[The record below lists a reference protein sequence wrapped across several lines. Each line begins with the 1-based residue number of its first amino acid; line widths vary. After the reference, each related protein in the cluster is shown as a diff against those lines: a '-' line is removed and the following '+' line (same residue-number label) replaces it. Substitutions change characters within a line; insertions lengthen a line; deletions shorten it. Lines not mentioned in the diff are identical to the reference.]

1 MIRIGRVVVLMA
13 LAIAWGAPETWS
25 QDRSADALKRAI
37 ESRFDVLP
45 LRDGVALHPRTP
57 IAGVR
62 SIEVTEGAVAI
73 DGQPAT
79 GAELR
84 SRLGAQADAVLELSY
99 LTAERQRSLFGDR
112 SSAPAAPLSP
122 TSERSTPS
130 APPAPEAAPVP
141 PAPPAP
147 EVAPV
152 PPAAAAPPVRESRG
166 RRRGSDRS
174 GDRVRIGGNVDVG
187 DGETV
192 DGDVVAVGGSV
203 RVDGDVRGDVVSV
216 GGGVTLGR
224 NASVDGDVTVIGGRL
239 QRDPGARVG
248 GKAQEVGLG
257 GINFGNWTWRRNP
270 LGFWMTSMIG
280 SAVAFVGTLARVG
293 ILCLIAAL
301 VVLFGR
307 DYMYRAGTVA
317 ARESLKAGAVGL
329 LAQILFVPILVITC
343 IVLVL
348 TIVGIP
354 LLLLLPFVILG
365 IAVVAVIGFSG
376 VANRVGVLAS
386 HRFGWRDDNPYAVTI
401 VGVILLMAPVLLA
414 RLSGMGGGVLF
425 PITMALGIVGFLI
438 EYAAW
443 TVGLGA
449 MALARFERRHPG
461 DVSAPGS
468 GGQTPAPA
476 GT

>member
-1 MIRIGRVVVLMA
+1 MIRIGRVVVLVA

-25 QDRSADALKRAI
+25 QDRPPDALKRDI

-62 SIEVTEGAVAI
+62 SIEVTAGSVAI

-84 SRLGAQADAVLELSY
+84 SRLGAEADAVLELSY
-99 LTAERQRSLFGDR
+99 LTADRQRSLFSDR
-112 SSAPAAPLSP
+112 SSAA
-122 TSERSTPS
+122 TT
-130 APPAPEAAPVP
+130 APVP
-141 PAPPAP
+141 SATSVPTVPALPPP
-147 EVAPV
+147 TDVAPV
-152 PPAAAAPPVRESRG
+152 SPPPPSPPVRESRG
-166 RRRGSDRS
+166 RRRGTDRN
-174 GDRVRIGGNVDVG
+174 GDRVRIGGNVDV
-187 DGETV
+187 DEGETV

-270 LGFWMTSMIG
+270 LGFWMTSMLG
-280 SAVAFVGTLARVG
+280 SAVAFVGTLARVA

-401 VGVILLMAPVLLA
+401 VGVILLMAPLLLA

-425 PITMALGIVGFLI
+425 PITVVLGIVGFLI

-461 DVSAPGS
+461 DVSAPDS
-468 GGQTPAPA
+468 GGQAPAPA

>member
-1 MIRIGRVVVLMA
+1 MIRIGRVVVLVA
-13 LAIAWGAPETWS
+13 LAIAGGAPETWS
-25 QDRSADALKRAI
+25 QDRPPDTLKRDI

-45 LRDGVALHPRTP
+45 LRDGVALHPRSP

-62 SIEVTEGAVAI
+62 SIEVTAGAVAI

-84 SRLGAQADAVLELSY
+84 SRLGPGADAVLELSY
-99 LTAERQRSLFGDR
+99 LTADRQRSLFG
-112 SSAPAAPLSP
+112 SGSPAA
-122 TSERSTPS
+122 TT
-130 APPAPEAAPVP
+130 
-141 PAPPAP
+141 
-147 EVAPV
+147 APV
-152 PPAAAAPPVRESRG
+152 PPAASAPPAPAIPPPPEAAPVSPPPPRPPVRESRG
-166 RRRGSDRS
+166 RRRGTDRS
-174 GDRVRIGGNVDVG
+174 GDRVRIGGDVDVG
-187 DGETV
+187 EGESV

-257 GINFGNWTWRRNP
+257 GINVGNWTWRRNP
-270 LGFWMTSMIG
+270 LGFWLTSMLG
-280 SAVAFVGTLARVG
+280 SAVAFVGTLARVA

-307 DYMYRAGTVA
+307 EYMYRAGTVA

-329 LAQILFVPILVITC
+329 LAQILFIPILVITC

-354 LLLLLPFVILG
+354 LLLLLPFVILA
-365 IAVVAVIGFSG
+365 IAVIAVIGFSG

-425 PITMALGIVGFLI
+425 PITMVLGIVGFLI

-461 DVSAPGS
+461 DASAPDS
-468 GGQTPAPA
+468 GGPAPAPA